1 MLGFIARCPPAALPP
16 AALPPATLVPA
27 TRRLARVAAA
37 SMAASVG
44 LMLAVGLTGPSV
56 SVPEF
61 TPALPWPP
69 YFTSP
74 DLPDVVVTA
83 LAWLATG
90 LGGLGLVAALLAVRR
105 GWRPRPRRLLIGSL
119 LAVAALTLMPPL
131 GSTDMLDYAIYG
143 RIAALGHS
151 PYVMTPR
158 QLTTSGDPVGR
169 FSPPAWRRAHSV
181 YGPLGT
187 LSEQAASLL
196 AGPSTAKT
204 IFWLKVQNGLAF
216 LAVALALDWLL
227 RPDPA
232 ARARAHL
239 LWSVNPLMLWAVMG
253 GGHIDGL
260 AAGAGVLGLLVAR
273 RVSAGRGLVAG
284 LLIGTAMA
292 IKAPYALFLI
302 GPAWAAR
309 RSPRALA
316 ATALGAAAVAVS
328 SYLLAGRGAVTAVL
342 SRAAGSP
349 DLYQPWQLLAG
360 ALDVHPATGFMNVA
374 GLCAAAVLAPVL
386 LWRLP
391 PGWPGLPELPGL
403 PKSAGLPGS
412 PGQRLP
418 FIRPVLAISLA
429 WLICSPQ
436 QRPWFDAMIFPLL
449 ALMPAT
455 RLDWIVAARA
465 VTAALGEL
473 PGVGYRNAL
482 HPAPL
487 GALVNAVIHGVVP
500 VVLVVV
506 IGALVWL
513 CVTGR
518 WGPGR
523 RAGQAG
529 AERPLPDM
537 ATSGVPG

>member
-1 MLGFIARCPPAALPP
+1 M
-16 AALPPATLVPA
+16 V
-27 TRRLARVAAA
+27 
-37 SMAASVG
+37 ASVG
-44 LMLAVGLTGPSV
+44 LMLAVGLSGPSV

-61 TPALPWPP
+61 TPAFPWPP
-69 YFTSP
+69 YFDAFRLS
-74 DLPDVVVTA
+74 DVVVTG
-83 LAWLATG
+83 LAWLAAG
-90 LGGLGLVAALLAVRR
+90 LGGLGLVAGLLAVRR
-105 GWRPRPRRLLIGSL
+105 GWRPGPRPLLIGCL
-119 LAVAALTLMPPL
+119 LAVVALTLMPPL

-158 QLTTSGDPVGR
+158 QLAASADPVGR

-187 LSEQAASLL
+187 LSEQAASRL

-204 IFWLKVQNGLAF
+204 IFWLKVQNALAF

-239 LWSVNPLMLWAVMG
+239 LWSVNPLMLWAIMG

-260 AAGAGVLGLLVAR
+260 AAGAGVLGLLAAR
-273 RVSAGRGLVAG
+273 RVGAVRGLVAG
-284 LLIGTAMA
+284 LLIGVAMA
-292 IKAPYALFLI
+292 VKAPFALFLL

-309 RSPRALA
+309 RSPRTLA
-316 ATALGAAAVAVS
+316 ATALGAAVVVEA
-328 SYLLAGRGAVTAVL
+328 SYLLAGRGALTAVL

-360 ALDVHPATGFMNVA
+360 ALGVHPATGFMNVA
-374 GLCAAAVLAPVL
+374 GLCATAVLAPVL

-391 PGWPGLPELPGL
+391 PGPLELPGRTGSPSLAGAPGLPGL
-403 PKSAGLPGS
+403 PP
-412 PGQRLP
+412 
-418 FIRPVLAISLA
+418 IRPVLAVSMA

-436 QRPWFDAMIFPLL
+436 QRPWFDVMIFPLL

-482 HPAPL
+482 HPPPL
-487 GALVNAVIHGVVP
+487 GALVNAVVHGVVP

-518 WGPGR
+518 WEPGG
-523 RAGQAG
+523 RAAPPG
-529 AERPLPDM
+529 AARPLPDL

>member
-1 MLGFIARCPPAALPP
+1 MRLTHRAGNAHRPRATRSRATLPP
-16 AALPPATLVPA
+16 AAQ
-27 TRRLARVAAA
+27 RLARVAAA
-37 SMAASVG
+37 SMVASIG
-44 LMLAVGLTGPSV
+44 LMLAVGLSGPSV
-56 SVPEF
+56 TVPEF
-61 TPALPWPP
+61 TSAFPWPP
-69 YFTSP
+69 YFTS
-74 DLPDVVVTA
+74 LHLSDVVVTG
-83 LAWLATG
+83 LAWLAAG
-90 LGGLGLVAALLAVRR
+90 IGGLGLAAALLAVRR
-105 GWRPRPRRLLIGSL
+105 GWRPGPRPLLIGCL

-158 QLTTSGDPVGR
+158 QLTATGDPVGR

-204 IFWLKVQNGLAF
+204 IFWLKVQNALAF

-260 AAGAGVLGLLVAR
+260 AAAAGVLGLLAAR
-273 RVSAGRGLVAG
+273 RVSAVRGLVAG
-284 LLIGTAMA
+284 LLIGAAMA
-292 IKAPYALFLI
+292 VKAPFALFLL

-309 RSPRALA
+309 RSPRTLA
-316 ATALGAAAVAVS
+316 ATAFGAAAVVTA

-360 ALDVHPATGFMNVA
+360 ALGVHHATGFMNVL

-391 PGWPGLPELPGL
+391 PGP
-403 PKSAGLPGS
+403 
-412 PGQRLP
+412 P
-418 FIRPVLAISLA
+418 FIRPVLAVSLA

-465 VTAALGEL
+465 LTAALGEL

-482 HPAPL
+482 HPPL
-487 GALVNAVIHGVVP
+487 GALVNVVIHGVVP
-500 VVLVVV
+500 AALVVV

-523 RAGQAG
+523 RAGQPGAG
-529 AERPLPDM
+529 RPLPDL
-537 ATSGVPG
+537 ATSGVLG